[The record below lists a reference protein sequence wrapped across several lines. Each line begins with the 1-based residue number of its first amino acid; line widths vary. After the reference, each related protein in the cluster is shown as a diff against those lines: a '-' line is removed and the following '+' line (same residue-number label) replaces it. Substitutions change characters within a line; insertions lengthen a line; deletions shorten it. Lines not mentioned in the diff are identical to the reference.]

1 MIILSGTKINSVR
14 RRLIPNWVL
23 LALLALLL
31 LLSPQ
36 ECLYASGGG
45 HGGGGGG
52 GGGGGFGFGIQFN
65 LDLSRGLRPPPGAV
79 DTEKHEEILDVST
92 DSDENRPKAQRKSVE
107 MIPSRKLVS
116 PRVLYLNELAMDIDK
131 TLIELAR
138 KDPVSAV
145 KLYKNALAQAQ
156 KQRDVQG
163 EMTALENL
171 GHIYFLTGQF
181 QKGAEF
187 YDKVLKIARGLK
199 NPEQEAVALRN
210 LAAIHIAWADYDDAE
225 ALNQEALKLFD
236 DRSSSRG
243 AQMTLNNIAVME
255 KNRGRFNRAAQ
266 DYARALEANKEAN
279 LMQIKTLTNLGNLF
293 AARGEPVKASES
305 FQAAADLSGKI
316 ADSKAQGEALL
327 NLSKVQLENGE
338 ADKALENSK
347 RALDSFYKVG
357 APPDYAKK
365 LIGDICLDLGK
376 TQEAES
382 YIKESDF
389 DSSLGRLYLVKGD
402 LDSAKKH
409 YEQLMKTAEKAGNLD
424 ELFTAYTGLGKVYEA
439 KKNYAQAS
447 QYYSKAV
454 DLTEDMRSVL
464 LLSERQNFFAGKING
479 FYRSEPGKGLVRV
492 TLKQDK
498 ASQSIYP
505 SELTRARNFADTL
518 AQKLDGDYFGVPA
531 EVRKEEMEVTDKL
544 ASLKMGMDA
553 IPKDMDK
560 DRLNDIKRQIKA
572 AETERTAFL
581 RKLREK
587 YKDYASIKYP
597 TPVKLET
604 SALNPNEYV
613 MVFDVTSEGVGTRL
627 IKGKKVVRGN
637 FVEWKPEEMER
648 DVINFQR
655 SFNGRDLRS
664 FDVDLS
670 SRIYKRLMGD
680 SLKEVPVGAPI
691 TIIPDGVLALAPFEA
706 LVVDGKA
713 NWRQGKWGDYP
724 DGLNYLGDRNP
735 LVYGQSLTALT
746 VTRGLKEKAKTK
758 SASREGDRILVMAD
772 PVFDMADDRA
782 QGATSESRDTG
793 KDSAQY
799 PRLMVAIED
808 ISKGGANPI
817 PRLEK
822 TEQLANNL
830 RNLYGDS
837 CDAFIGLQATKGRFL
852 EQVTQKNKDYSSI
865 VLATHGDISNKAAWL
880 LEPVLYLTMGS
891 QKMDG
896 LLTMSEVAGLKLDT
910 DIAALTACK
919 TGLGENLA
927 GEGVMSMGRAF
938 QCAGAKTVLMSLW
951 SVADESSVMLM
962 DEFYKNIKNGKANL
976 QAWQEAK
983 THIRKAGFEHPFFWA
998 AFVMVGDPGS
1008 PVVSSTRN

>member
-138 KDPVSAV
+138 KDPASAV

-156 KQRDVQG
+156 KRRDLLE
-163 EMTALENL
+163 EMTANESL

-181 QKGAEF
+181 QKGAES
-187 YDKVLKIARGLK
+187 YEKVLKIARGVK
-199 NPEQEAVALRN
+199 NSELEAVALRN

-225 ALNQEALKLFD
+225 AMNQEALKLFD

-402 LDSAKKH
+402 IDSSKK
-409 YEQLMKTAEKAGNLD
+409 
-424 ELFTAYTGLGKVYEA
+424 
-439 KKNYAQAS
+439 
-447 QYYSKAV
+447 
-454 DLTEDMRSVL
+454 
-464 LLSERQNFFAGKING
+464 
-479 FYRSEPGKGLVRV
+479 
-492 TLKQDK
+492 TL
-498 ASQSIYP
+498 
-505 SELTRARNFADTL
+505 
-518 AQKLDGDYFGVPA
+518 
-531 EVRKEEMEVTDKL
+531 
-544 ASLKMGMDA
+544 
-553 IPKDMDK
+553 
-560 DRLNDIKRQIKA
+560 
-572 AETERTAFL
+572 
-581 RKLREK
+581 
-587 YKDYASIKYP
+587 
-597 TPVKLET
+597 
-604 SALNPNEYV
+604 
-613 MVFDVTSEGVGTRL
+613 
-627 IKGKKVVRGN
+627 
-637 FVEWKPEEMER
+637 
-648 DVINFQR
+648 
-655 SFNGRDLRS
+655 
-664 FDVDLS
+664 
-670 SRIYKRLMGD
+670 
-680 SLKEVPVGAPI
+680 
-691 TIIPDGVLALAPFEA
+691 
-706 LVVDGKA
+706 
-713 NWRQGKWGDYP
+713 
-724 DGLNYLGDRNP
+724 
-735 LVYGQSLTALT
+735 
-746 VTRGLKEKAKTK
+746 
-758 SASREGDRILVMAD
+758 
-772 PVFDMADDRA
+772 
-782 QGATSESRDTG
+782 
-793 KDSAQY
+793 
-799 PRLMVAIED
+799 
-808 ISKGGANPI
+808 
-817 PRLEK
+817 
-822 TEQLANNL
+822 
-830 RNLYGDS
+830 
-837 CDAFIGLQATKGRFL
+837 
-852 EQVTQKNKDYSSI
+852 
-865 VLATHGDISNKAAWL
+865 
-880 LEPVLYLTMGS
+880 
-891 QKMDG
+891 
-896 LLTMSEVAGLKLDT
+896 
-910 DIAALTACK
+910 
-919 TGLGENLA
+919 
-927 GEGVMSMGRAF
+927 
-938 QCAGAKTVLMSLW
+938 
-951 SVADESSVMLM
+951 
-962 DEFYKNIKNGKANL
+962 
-976 QAWQEAK
+976 
-983 THIRKAGFEHPFFWA
+983 
-998 AFVMVGDPGS
+998 
-1008 PVVSSTRN
+1008 